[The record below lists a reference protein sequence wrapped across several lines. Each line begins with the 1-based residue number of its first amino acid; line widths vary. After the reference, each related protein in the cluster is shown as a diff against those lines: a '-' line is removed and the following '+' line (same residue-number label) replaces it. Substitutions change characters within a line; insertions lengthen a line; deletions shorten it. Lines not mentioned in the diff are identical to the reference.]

1 MNTILVIESSP
12 RGTASTA
19 NQLAGHLKAALS
31 QHANTQVVTRNVADN
46 VIPVLDANVL
56 GAFFTPEVD
65 QTPGQRQLSALSD
78 ELIAE
83 LRSADTVVIS
93 ASMYNFSFPAQLKH
107 YFDFVL
113 RAGQTFRYT
122 ANGPEGLL
130 QGKRA
135 VILMASG
142 GVYSTGAGVAADFVV
157 PYLKQLLAFI
167 GITEVEVIRAEGMAY
182 GPDAA
187 KAALD
192 TAVSNIHA
200 LAPVLAA

>member
-1 MNTILVIESSP
+1 MSNILVIESSP
-12 RGTASTA
+12 RGAASMA
-19 NQLAGHLKAALS
+19 NQLAGHMKLALS
-31 QHANTQVVTRNVADN
+31 NQANTQVVTRNVADN

-56 GAFFTPEVD
+56 SAFFTSEVD
-65 QTPGQRQLSALSD
+65 QTADQRQLSALSN

-83 LRSADTVVIS
+83 LRAADTVVVS

-122 ANGPEGLL
+122 ATGPEGLL

-135 VILMASG
+135 VILVATG
-142 GVYSTGAGVAADFVV
+142 GVYSTGPATAADFVV
-157 PYLKQLLAFI
+157 PYLKQLLSFV
-167 GITEVEVIRAEGMAY
+167 GITEVDVIRAEGLAY

-187 KAALD
+187 KAA
-192 TAVSNIHA
+192 TESAVERIQA
-200 LAPVLAA
+200 LAPALAS